1 MLKSMN
7 GKSSSKGKM
16 SYTKSKIEQFQ
27 RTVWNYYRLD
37 GRHELPWRITHNPY
51 KILVSEVMLQQTQ
64 VDRVRPYYKALLA
77 QFPTVHDLAA
87 APLGDVLRM
96 WQGLGYNRRAKML
109 HEAAKEVVEKHGGT
123 FPKSVEELQKLRGV
137 GPYTARAI
145 AAFAYNQD
153 VVFIETN
160 LRTAVTYHFL
170 LQEKSIE
177 DKEILEI
184 LSKAYPK
191 EKGKA
196 REWYSALMDYG
207 SHLKRSGVRV
217 NNKSKTYSKQSTF
230 TGSGRQARGAILKE
244 LTKGA
249 QAKKRLIGLF
259 GEDRSEQLGHQL
271 QKLISEGMVEK
282 SGAKFALP
290 K

>member
-1 MLKSMN
+1 
-7 GKSSSKGKM
+7 M

-27 RTVWNYYRLD
+27 KTVWNYYRLE
-37 GRHELPWRITHNPY
+37 GRHELPWRSTHNPY

>member
-244 LTKGA
+244 LTKGP

>member
-27 RTVWNYYRLD
+27 KTVWNYYRLD

-64 VDRVRPYYKALLA
+64 VDRVRPYYKAFLA